1 MFGATIANT
10 GSARHSKY
18 VADVEDM
25 TVRLQDGSEPPTAPT
40 NLTRVIFIL
49 VTFPP
54 VDVRLLCADRA
65 EPRQQH
71 QSHEDHGDLWPQDP
85 GQHTCT
91 RVWMSGHIPGSSLA
105 LTLYS
110 AGVCDQLAGL
120 WGRQVL
126 GGEPGQDGDPRHG
139 VRPAVHPGP
148 GVPRPALLYCAGETF
163 ELQLL
168 HPITGGYCQFYLV
181 WCCATAYNKSQRY
194 WSSQVHAGKS
204 SFALCTKNDRRVVCL
219 F

>member
-71 QSHEDHGDLWPQDP
+71 QSHEDHGDL
-85 GQHTCT
+85 
-91 RVWMSGHIPGSSLA
+91 
-105 LTLYS
+105 
-110 AGVCDQLAGL
+110 
-120 WGRQVL
+120 
-126 GGEPGQDGDPRHG
+126 
-139 VRPAVHPGP
+139 
-148 GVPRPALLYCAGETF
+148 
-163 ELQLL
+163 
-168 HPITGGYCQFYLV
+168 
-181 WCCATAYNKSQRY
+181 
-194 WSSQVHAGKS
+194 
-204 SFALCTKNDRRVVCL
+204 
-219 F
+219 